1 MAMCDNG
8 LLEDLCRPL
17 IYENGACLEGKGFT
31 FTFNLVSN
39 HLRKFYLHE
48 GQHTNAGWY
57 VKADVKKFF
66 DNTPHKILKNCVAKT
81 FKDSWMI

>member
-1 MAMCDNG
+1 MCDTG
-8 LLEDLCRPL
+8 LLEDICRPL

-31 FTFNLVSN
+31 FAFNLVSK

-48 GQHTNAGWY
+48 GQCTNIGWY

-66 DNTPHKILKNCVAKT
+66 DSTPHKILKNCVAKT
-81 FKDSWMI
+81 LKDPWMI